1 VEASPGS
8 QTPTPMAIGFFSGPC
23 FLGLCSSR
31 RPVGQYAAPQYGFS
45 MREVCATCTDQDLA
59 PARSQRITQECEK
72 EGRIRRIC
80 MLTDAFSVR
89 LFRFVSSLI
98 PLQPIC
104 FDRKGAQQRAEFGQ
118 PPTVFSFQAESII
131 KASSLGHGGARL
143 EEIPGGA
150 TRSGVI
156 RTSRGGPLVDPCD
169 S

>member
-1 VEASPGS
+1 METSPCS
-8 QTPTPMAIGFFSGPC
+8 QTTTPMLIGFFPCPC
-23 FLGLCSSR
+23 FPSLCSSR
-31 RPVGQYAAPQYGFS
+31 RPVVNMPPLS
-45 MREVCATCTDQDLA
+45 MREVGATCTNQDLT

-72 EGRIRRIC
+72 EGRICRIC
-80 MLTDAFSVR
+80 MLTHALSVR
-89 LFRFVSSLI
+89 LFRFASSLI

-131 KASSLGHGGARL
+131 KTSSLGHGGARL

-156 RTSRGGPLVDPCD
+156 RTSRGGPLVDPSD